1 MGSQMGGKHMIEKVT
16 IPRDEYEALLA
27 AREDLEDLK
36 AVQDHLAN
44 PGEAFPSE
52 VVKRLIDG
60 DSPLRVFRQWRGLSQ
75 SALAAASGVSRV
87 QIIDIEAGRA
97 TGSVATLKKLAA
109 ALDLTV
115 DDLV

>member
-1 MGSQMGGKHMIEKVT
+1 MNEMVT

-44 PGEAFPSE
+44 PGEAFPSD
-52 VVKRLIDG
+52 VVKRLLDG
-60 DSPLRVFRQWRGLSQ
+60 NAPLAVYRDWRGLSQ
-75 SALAAASGVSRV
+75 AGLAAASGVNRI
-87 QIIDIEAGRA
+87 QIVDIEAGRA
-97 TGSVATLKKLAA
+97 TGSVATLKKLAT
-109 ALDLTV
+109 ALNVTL